1 MISQKSSPP
10 KISIVV
16 PMYNEEDNISEL
28 YERLKSVMKKLPQLQ
43 YEYIFVNDGSIDHT
57 YENLVSLA
65 DKDENIIV
73 VNFTRNFGHEAATTA
88 GIVNSNGD
96 AVIIIDADLQD
107 PPELIVDMVKKWEE
121 GYEIIYAK
129 RKSRKGE
136 TFLKRMTSKLFYRV
150 FNMLTDTKMPKDTGD
165 FRLIDSKVA
174 NDFKKL
180 KEKNRITR
188 ALINWIGYNQTHI
201 LFDRDKRFSGKTK
214 YNYFKLIR
222 LAIDSITSFSTKPL
236 TFIVFVGLL
245 LSLLSFATGVIF
257 ILIKLF
263 TNIPI
268 NGWTSTV
275 VLVLFLNGFQIFLL
289 GIVGQYIARISVEV
303 KERPLYLIRNIY
315 STKNN
320 SLQK

>member
-1 MISQKSSPP
+1 MISKDNDPK

-28 YERLKSVMKKLPQLQ
+28 YDRLNTVMKKLSHLQ
-43 YEYIFVNDGSIDHT
+43 YEYIFVNDGSFDHT
-57 YENLVSLA
+57 YENLVSIA

-88 GIVNSNGD
+88 GIINSNGD

-107 PPELIVDMVKKWEE
+107 PPELIMDMIKKWEE

-136 TFLKRMTSKLFYRV
+136 TFLKKITSKLFYRV

-165 FRLIDSKVA
+165 FRLIDRKVA

-201 LFDRDKRFSGKTK
+201 FFDRDKRFSGKTK

-236 TFIVFVGLL
+236 TFIVFTGLL
-245 LSLLSFATGVIF
+245 LSLLSFATGIIF

-263 TNIPI
+263 TSIPI